1 VEIRTRRV
9 QFSSHSDW
17 RWHLDEMLARIS
29 GETHRLWRAVG
40 REGGVLEVFATKR
53 RDRTAAARFLERTMK
68 RHGRPWSIV
77 TDLLRSY
84 GAAMNVI
91 GNLGVGNVGVGSIT
105 GPKTQTSLFDDERAR
120 WPGSGTSRPSP
131 KPPR

>member
-1 VEIRTRRV
+1 
-9 QFSSHSDW
+9 
-17 RWHLDEMLARIS
+17 
-29 GETHRLWRAVG
+29 VG

-77 TDLLRSY
+77 TDRLRSY

-91 GNLGVGNVGVGSIT
+91 GNFGRREYRRWLDN
-105 GPKTQTSLFDDERAR
+105 RAENSDQPFR
-120 WPGSGTSRPSP
+120 RREGGMAGFGDIETVA
-131 KPPR
+131 